1 MFQWSLANLLAWA
14 VQVTAIVAAGGL
26 LLVWLR
32 VREPGARLI
41 FLRTL
46 LLVCVALPLLQPWA
60 VAPAGSLASVDARP
74 PAAASSP
81 VDARAEL
88 PSVAISGYTAA
99 GPAPSSSAPWRP
111 IAIGVL
117 AIGVVCRT
125 GWLGLGLISLMRLRR
140 SSKALEPQPAAV
152 GVAESVVGATAS
164 FRVSPRVQRP
174 VTFGLRQPVVLV
186 PDGFLEYAPAEQ
198 SAIACHELLHVRRRD
213 WLRALAEEFVCAVL
227 WFHPA
232 IWWLTDQIH
241 LTAEQVIDREVVRLI
256 GDRRSY
262 LHALLRLAA
271 TGPAPMLQPA
281 ALFLKHGHL
290 RQRVAML
297 IKETPMSRFRLAA
310 SFAVVL
316 ILLACGGWLIVQAFP
331 LWADG
336 AQPPVVGEVQAY
348 SAPAT
353 TPAALKRPDAPS
365 ASATAKPQSKPT
377 AGPNSQAPRPG
388 MMTGPAGPAW
398 PEITRLGTVIY
409 PPDALEA
416 GWSGTVTVAAG
427 IDASGNVITAQATSF
442 AIHANKIAFEAKSRA
457 DGMAARLFDP
467 FRDAALEAVRQ
478 TKFKP
483 LGRAFANFTI
493 GCEFDS
499 DRATARLVPGLPPSQ
514 QTGTMNEQ
522 HQWAEIPPNAVRVG
536 GHIAPPKKLKDV
548 KPVYPAV
555 ALNAR
560 VQGVVIVEAVIGEE
574 GRVSTVRVLRS
585 IPLLDQAAL
594 DAVRQWE
601 FVPTLLNGAPI
612 PVIATMT
619 VNFTLSAS
627 GSGTGV
633 GAGSGF
639 GTGVGGGVGGGVPGG
654 IAGGVTG
661 GVPGGVTGG
670 VVSGGTAYPP
680 PPPLPPDTV
689 RVGGGIRPPT
699 KVVDVKAVYPAE
711 AKDAGVQGVV
721 ILEVVIGKDGKV
733 IDAKVLRSIP
743 LLDQAALDAVRQ
755 WEFTPTQVNDV
766 PLNVVM
772 TVTVN
777 FTLM

>member
-1 MFQWSLANLLAWA
+1 
-14 VQVTAIVAAGGL
+14 
-26 LLVWLR
+26 
-32 VREPGARLI
+32 
-41 FLRTL
+41 
-46 LLVCVALPLLQPWA
+46 
-60 VAPAGSLASVDARP
+60 
-74 PAAASSP
+74 
-81 VDARAEL
+81 
-88 PSVAISGYTAA
+88 
-99 GPAPSSSAPWRP
+99 
-111 IAIGVL
+111 
-117 AIGVVCRT
+117 
-125 GWLGLGLISLMRLRR
+125 
-140 SSKALEPQPAAV
+140 
-152 GVAESVVGATAS
+152 
-164 FRVSPRVQRP
+164 
-174 VTFGLRQPVVLV
+174 
-186 PDGFLEYAPAEQ
+186 
-198 SAIACHELLHVRRRD
+198 
-213 WLRALAEEFVCAVL
+213 VCAVL

-232 IWWLTDQIH
+232 IWWLIDQIH

-271 TGPAPMLQPA
+271 VGPAPMLQPA

-297 IKETPMSRFRLAA
+297 IKETPMSRIRLAA

-316 ILLACGGWLIVQAFP
+316 TLLACGGWLAVQAFP

-365 ASATAKPQSKPT
+365 APATAEPQSRPT

-388 MMTGPAGPAW
+388 MMTTPAGPAW
-398 PEITRLGTVIY
+398 PEISRLGTVVY

-416 GWSGTVTVAAG
+416 GWSGTITVVAG
-427 IDASGNVITAQATSF
+427 IDASGNVTTAQATGF
-442 AIHANKIAFEAKSRA
+442 AIHANKIAFDAKSSA
-457 DGMAARLFDP
+457 DGTAARLFESL
-467 FRDAALEAVRQ
+467 RDAALEAVRQ

-483 LGRAFANFTI
+483 LGLAFADFTI
-493 GCEFDS
+493 RCEFDS
-499 DRATARLVPGLPPSQ
+499 ERATARLVPSLPSSQ
-514 QTGTMNEQ
+514 QTATLNTQ
-522 HQWAEIPPNAVRVG
+522 PPWAEIPPNAVRVG
-536 GHIAPPKKLKDV
+536 SNIKPPTKVKDV

-574 GRVSTVRVLRS
+574 GRVNAVRVLRS
-585 IPLLDQAAL
+585 IPLLNQAAL

-601 FVPTLLNGAPI
+601 FTPTLLNGAPI
-612 PVIATMT
+612 PVVMTMT
-619 VNFTLSAS
+619 VNFTLGAS

-633 GAGSGF
+633 GAGSGV

-661 GVPGGVTGG
+661 GVQGGVSGG
-670 VVSGGTAYPP
+670 VVTGSIPSAAVPP
-680 PPPLPPDTV
+680 PPPLPSDTV
-689 RVGGGIRPPT
+689 KVGGGIRPPT

-721 ILEVVIGKDGKV
+721 ILEVLIGKDGKV
-733 IDAKVLRSIP
+733 INAKVLRSIP

-777 FTLM
+777 FTLQ